1 MMGFPLLM
9 DNLTLHLEELKW
21 MVEVI
26 SVEVNTQIK
35 YSEEISSMK
44 LTKKMIIFKTWT
56 EVNLRMQ
63 EQE

>member
-1 MMGFPLLM
+1 MAFPLLM

-21 MVEVI
+21 MEEVI

-44 LTKKMIIFKTWT
+44 LTKKMIIFKTWM

>member
-1 MMGFPLLM
+1 MAFPLLM

-21 MVEVI
+21 MEEVI

-56 EVNLRMQ
+56 EVNLRIQ

>member
-1 MMGFPLLM
+1 MAFPLLM

-21 MVEVI
+21 MEEVI